1 MNALLLTSADSG
13 GFLGVDWG
21 AIALVFIVAL
31 VVVVAVVALYSTG
44 LLLLSS
50 GESAAARPKVVT
62 AAAWLCIGIGGL
74 AALYGVYLVIPLFH
88 Q

>member
-1 MNALLLTSADSG
+1 MRTLILKSAEST

-31 VVVVAVVALYSTG
+31 VVVVAVVSLYSTG
-44 LLLLSS
+44 LLLLST
-50 GESAAARPKVVT
+50 GESAATRPKLVT
-62 AAAWLCIGIGGL
+62 AAAWLCIGIGAV
-74 AALYGVYLVIPLFH
+74 AALYGVYLVVPLFH

>member
-1 MNALLLTSADSG
+1 MRMLALKSAAES

-21 AIALVFIVAL
+21 SIALVFVVAL

-50 GESAAARPKVVT
+50 GESRQTRSPLLTVG
-62 AAAWLCIGIGGL
+62 AWICIGVGGA
-74 AALYGVYLVIPLFH
+74 AALYGVYLVIPMFH